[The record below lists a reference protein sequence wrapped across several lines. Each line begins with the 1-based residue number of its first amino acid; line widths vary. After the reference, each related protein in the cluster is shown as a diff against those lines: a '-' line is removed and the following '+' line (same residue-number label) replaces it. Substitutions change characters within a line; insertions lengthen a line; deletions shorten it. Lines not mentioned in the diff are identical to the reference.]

1 MSRAAALRVP
11 MRTFGTRPTTMALS
25 TARAAAMHRMRP
37 GKTITAARRAFAAK
51 TRLAVLRTGDALLG
65 YGGIADAL
73 FRGEEGDVD
82 LALVAVAADDAPG
95 TLFDGVSDESLM
107 SAADA
112 VLEGYGEDVAPTA
125 EDARVGAAK
134 LVPGAAAR
142 ARFDV
147 VRTGGPLDDGGVFVQ
162 TFAAGGWGPARLL
175 ATVVRVGDDGAVD
188 VRVPGRAADNGDLGG
203 RATLVEEDA
212 DGYVAR
218 LPADRV
224 DTYARFYALNPQA
237 PRRVLRHA
245 VALVWPEPLPLER
258 VELSRKGGVFALLDG
273 DVALSV
279 DGRRVPLADPTY
291 AVVPRDKRFGGVV
304 CYAVGFSTLV
314 GSIMAAHPHV
324 GGSPLFLVGAL
335 PAVASMWAGGN
346 WTRVWRIL
354 PAAYGG
360 PDRPPLSRM
369 K

>member
-1 MSRAAALRVP
+1 MPRMAALRVP

-73 FRGEEGDVD
+73 FRREEGDAD

-125 EDARVGAAK
+125 EDARVRAAK

-147 VRTGGPLDDGGVFVQ
+147 VQTGGPLGFTGYDH

-224 DTYARFYALNPQA
+224 DTYARFYPLNPQA

-291 AVVPRDKRFGGVV
+291 AVVPRDKRFGGGV

>member
-51 TRLAVLRTGDALLG
+51 TRIAVLRTGDALLG

-73 FRGEEGDVD
+73 FRREEGDAD

-125 EDARVGAAK
+125 EDARVRAAK

-147 VRTGGPLDDGGVFVQ
+147 VQTGGPLGFTGYDH

-224 DTYARFYALNPQA
+224 DTYARFYPLNPQA

>member
-1 MSRAAALRVP
+1 MPRMAALRVP

-73 FRGEEGDVD
+73 FRREEGDAD

-125 EDARVGAAK
+125 EDARVRAAK

-147 VRTGGPLDDGGVFVQ
+147 VQTGGPLGFTGYDH

>member
-1 MSRAAALRVP
+1 MPRMAALRVP

-73 FRGEEGDVD
+73 FRREEGDAD

-125 EDARVGAAK
+125 EDARVRAAK

-147 VRTGGPLDDGGVFVQ
+147 VQTGGPLGFTGYDH

-212 DGYVAR
+212 DG
-218 LPADRV
+218 
-224 DTYARFYALNPQA
+224 
-237 PRRVLRHA
+237 
-245 VALVWPEPLPLER
+245 
-258 VELSRKGGVFALLDG
+258 
-273 DVALSV
+273 
-279 DGRRVPLADPTY
+279 
-291 AVVPRDKRFGGVV
+291 
-304 CYAVGFSTLV
+304 
-314 GSIMAAHPHV
+314 
-324 GGSPLFLVGAL
+324 
-335 PAVASMWAGGN
+335 
-346 WTRVWRIL
+346 
-354 PAAYGG
+354 
-360 PDRPPLSRM
+360 
-369 K
+369 

>member
-1 MSRAAALRVP
+1 MPRMAALRVP

-95 TLFDGVSDESLM
+95 TLFDGVSDDSLM
-107 SAADA
+107 AAADA

-291 AVVPRDKRFGGVV
+291 AVVPRDKRFGGLV
-304 CYAVGFSTLV
+304 CYAVGLSTLV
-314 GSIMAAHPHV
+314 GSIMAAHPNV

-335 PAVASMWAGGN
+335 PGLASMWAGGN
-346 WTRVWRIL
+346 WTSVWRAL

>member
-73 FRGEEGDVD
+73 FRREEGDAD

-125 EDARVGAAK
+125 EDARVRAAK

-147 VRTGGPLDDGGVFVQ
+147 VQTGGPLGFTGYDH

-224 DTYARFYALNPQA
+224 DTYARFYPLNPQA

>member
-1 MSRAAALRVP
+1 
-11 MRTFGTRPTTMALS
+11 MALS
-25 TARAAAMHRMRP
+25 TARAAAVHRMRP

-65 YGGIADAL
+65 YGGIADAV
-73 FRGEEGDVD
+73 FRREEGDAD

-125 EDARVGAAK
+125 EDARIGAAK

-142 ARFDV
+142 ARFDAVCYPEV
-147 VRTGGPLDDGGVFVQ
+147 VDVDQ
-162 TFAAGGWGPARLL
+162 TTWLSAPGGWGPARLL
-175 ATVVRVGDDGAVD
+175 ATVVRVGGDGAVD

-224 DTYARFYALNPQA
+224 ETYARFYALNPRT

-258 VELSRKGGVFALLDG
+258 VEVSRKGGVFALLDG

-279 DGRRVPLADPTY
+279 DSRRVPLADPTY
-291 AVVPRDKRFGGVV
+291 AVVPRDKRVGGLV
-304 CYAVGFSTLV
+304 CYAVGLSTLV
-314 GSIMAAHPHV
+314 GSIMAAHPNV

-335 PAVASMWAGGN
+335 PGLASMWAGGK
-346 WTRVWRIL
+346 WTRVWRAL

>member
-73 FRGEEGDVD
+73 FRREEGDAD

-125 EDARVGAAK
+125 EDARVRAAK

-147 VRTGGPLDDGGVFVQ
+147 VQTGGPLGFTGYDH

-224 DTYARFYALNPQA
+224 DTYARFYPLNPQA

-291 AVVPRDKRFGGVV
+291 AVVPRDKRFGGLV
-304 CYAVGFSTLV
+304 CYAVGLSTLV